1 MIAVYWGCKPA
12 KEQIFMEIR
21 GTEGGKVQKRGKK
34 ILDASSVLRMK
45 TFRFKKN
52 LWLKTDVRTNG
63 ANCIKTQLIFTII
76 NTIFQ
81 KQSSNFVGIGCGSG
95 IGCWYGVVL
104 SPREAHSNRKETK
117 WQRVNRLQ
125 RKASLTWAASLQYP
139 AQLYL

>member
-1 MIAVYWGCKPA
+1 
-12 KEQIFMEIR
+12 MEIR

-81 KQSSNFVGIGCGSG
+81 K
-95 IGCWYGVVL
+95 
-104 SPREAHSNRKETK
+104 
-117 WQRVNRLQ
+117 
-125 RKASLTWAASLQYP
+125 
-139 AQLYL
+139 